1 MCRARIPG
9 GMGKHSTCEGLALTK
24 KTEVL
29 QGAYALTGGKGGH
42 MKEMTRTID
51 MPSKV
56 CYVVTGKVCCH
67 SCCLLEL
74 NFEIEPKCHVT

>member
-1 MCRARIPG
+1 MKSKDSRWDGKTQYLRRIG
-9 GMGKHSTCEGLALTK
+9 TNQ

-51 MPSKV
+51 MPSKQM
-56 CYVVTGKVCCH
+56 
-67 SCCLLEL
+67 
-74 NFEIEPKCHVT
+74 